1 MVRLV
6 KLLSFASL
14 VSHSS
19 LVSRASLVSHASLV
33 IHASLVSQ
41 VIARGLGIYSVIALF
56 EEAYDIAYKGSD

>member
-14 VSHSS
+14 VSNSS
-19 LVSRASLVSHASLV
+19 LVSRASLV

-56 EEAYDIAYKGSD
+56 EGAYILTT